1 MLAAAAWAG
10 NLGAADLILGRW
22 SRAGPGSA
30 ARGCLAGVHVSV
42 SMRML
47 EQEALSRDGSVL
59 PRSQH
64 LTLLPPPWWTPKP
77 KNKAPQFH
85 FRFIRRIRQFTRAR
99 LFSFVFYF
107 ILDNDSTDNL
117 AVEKQ
122 YLGIILNSPSKAGLL
137 HFHVWVVG
145 S

>member
-30 ARGCLAGVHVSV
+30 ARGCLAGVHVGV

-59 PRSQH
+59 
-64 LTLLPPPWWTPKP
+64 TPLSASDP
-77 KNKAPQFH
+77 AP
-85 FRFIRRIRQFTRAR
+85 
-99 LFSFVFYF
+99 
-107 ILDNDSTDNL
+107 STMVD
-117 AVEKQ
+117 AEAKE
-122 YLGIILNSPSKAGLL
+122 
-137 HFHVWVVG
+137 
-145 S
+145 